1 MKPRIPKPIGL
12 TLLAVTAA
20 ACLAAT
26 ACLAADAA
34 APPRPQPAAAPR
46 PLVIDDPLAGFD
58 DGTIPA
64 FAPML
69 AGGGPGGDAH
79 MRFFREVERLD
90 LSDAQRD
97 QLQKI
102 RRKAPSE
109 IMPKMQTLMEARMDL
124 RDLLA
129 QDKSDKTALRQAHQK
144 VLDAQAA
151 LQTAFFNLRMD
162 VRDVLTPAQRN
173 ELRKSD
179 RPRAR
184 HMRAPRGS
192 WGSGW
197 DFDPDGGL

>member
-1 MKPRIPKPIGL
+1 MKPRIPKPIVL
-12 TLLAVTAA
+12 TLLAVAATAG
-20 ACLAAT
+20 LAAT
-26 ACLAADAA
+26 ACRAADAA

-46 PLVIDDPLAGFD
+46 PLVIDDPVDGFD
-58 DGTIPA
+58 DGTVPA

-69 AGGGPGGDAH
+69 AGGGPGSDAH

-173 ELRKSD
+173 ELRESD

-184 HMRAPRGS
+184 HMRAPRGG

>member
-1 MKPRIPKPIGL
+1 MKPRIPRPIVL
-12 TLLAVTAA
+12 TLLAVAATAG
-20 ACLAAT
+20 LAAT
-26 ACLAADAA
+26 ACRAIDAA
-34 APPRPQPAAAPR
+34 APPRPRPAAAPR

-58 DGTIPA
+58 DGPVPA

-79 MRFFREVERLD
+79 MRFFREVEQLD

-129 QDKSDKTALRQAHQK
+129 KDKSDKTALRQAHQK

-151 LQTAFFNLRMD
+151 LQTTLFNLRMD
-162 VRDVLTPAQRN
+162 VRDVLTPEQRN
-173 ELRKSD
+173 ELHKSD

-184 HMRAPRGS
+184 HMRAPRGG

-197 DFDPDGGL
+197 DFDAGEEL

>member
-1 MKPRIPKPIGL
+1 MKPRIPKPIVL
-12 TLLAVTAA
+12 TLLAVAAA

-26 ACLAADAA
+26 ACLAADWA
-34 APPRPQPAAAPR
+34 APPRAPR
-46 PLVIDDPLAGFD
+46 VASPPALWVDDPMAGFD
-58 DGTIPA
+58 DGPDPA
-64 FAPML
+64 FVPLL

-90 LSDAQRD
+90 LSDTQRD

-129 QDKSDKTALRQAHQK
+129 KDKSDKTALRQAHQK

-151 LQTAFFNLRMD
+151 LQTALFNLRMD
-162 VRDVLTPAQRN
+162 VRDVLTPEQRN

-184 HMRAPRGS
+184 HMRAPRGG

-197 DFDPDGGL
+197 DFDAGEEL